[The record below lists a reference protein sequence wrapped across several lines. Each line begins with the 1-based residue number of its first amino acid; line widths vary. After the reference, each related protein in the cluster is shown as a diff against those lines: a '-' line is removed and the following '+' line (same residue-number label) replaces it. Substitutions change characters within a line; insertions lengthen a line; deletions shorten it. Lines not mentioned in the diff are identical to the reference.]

1 MNAQPL
7 MATDRPRQLV
17 SRTAEMA
24 RIRQAMTD
32 PGNSCRVVTIEGEGG
47 LGKTRI
53 LEEVLRRLGQADIR
67 KTYGDPLPEHDWSD
81 LKNQIIYCD
90 LMDFTNIKLHTR
102 EYFLEQLGNSGMWH
116 GRIKFGR
123 FKTANDRWRRLSDFG
138 AAYTLLKPA
147 TEAAEAAFWE
157 DFEEASHNHR
167 LVILLDTTEQLAII
181 SSQWLLDRNLLT
193 EEDLLFNTQQWLL
206 KKIAEGMFQNT
217 TFIIAGRGVRGK
229 PFFDA
234 LNTTINQ
241 AGSFC
246 EKIPIPLDPFSPTET
261 EEYFRNLYQDWTSP
275 PHSDSELAAD
285 VQPVLEDLLNNPDRV
300 RVLWHYTGGQ
310 PVRLSLYT
318 DILIEGQ
325 QIPEPL
331 LESYDQAQSRI
342 SQEED
347 NLQEA
352 RRKIE
357 RVFIDL
363 LFRSGGS
370 LHSQIL
376 QMLVRTP
383 RGLTSR
389 QLDFILNAKPED
401 RASTWE
407 IDPVRVWDIEE
418 ELKRIRTLSIV
429 KDKPGGRIGLQDE
442 VYDIYADRMSDEEA
456 TRLEE
461 REARHAVYSRLS
473 EWASARIA
481 RLEAH
486 RENFIREDLSR
497 IRVERPSNILSTR
510 LPQPSPVEQKR
521 RNDIATTSLDHR
533 LEYLHYQLLIDPEK
547 NFNDTY
553 YNLADSI
560 KRADYNESE
569 TALMQAE
576 MWRVITNS
584 SVLRFVEMKPRDVMK
599 KWGET
604 PAQVLFRAAQTD
616 DAIKWIVRLFVRRE
630 YERSVELADNIDIE
644 VARLTNEREKHSWNH
659 TLTRADRDCWRE
671 FARTYSGQD
680 VNDSI
685 TALDSIVRRLIPLS
699 KTDIHQLV
707 YEESQEYGFIGHPAL
722 PRLHFLIASIHNNL
736 GFSYV
741 SVGNYRAAAKAYA
754 AALKSMRESPASGF
768 GQEAASRNNLSRA
781 LIEMGKKRA
790 LRVCQDAL
798 DLRIQ
803 QGILTPIAYSYNTM
817 ALIWND
823 LRQPQNALTV
833 SARALAIAQY
843 IQEPR
848 VIGLALLQIGE
859 ALRRLATSNDPLM
872 TGESSED
879 IYREAA
885 DVLQQAYELFS
896 DPESSIS
903 KERIRRIEAAIE
915 LGSLYRDW
923 VAFIP
928 GEGVPSD
935 IRQQR
940 QDNAVYYLQEAIN
953 LAHELNLTHM
963 ELDAQVNMAWTYY
976 HVGLWGKTETILQK
990 AEESLVPS
998 EARLREGQIPP
1009 NPYDHPNF
1017 LFKQLSKMYSL
1028 RGQIAGKRFRQ
1039 GAEAI
1044 TETQP
1049 DSLTKERQAQVH
1061 QDNKLQGFLRQ
1072 TAFAFTQAVAYA
1084 QLFAPGS
1091 VQLTMAYDDL
1101 YEFLK
1106 KLNQQ
1111 ELSDFYR
1118 YEEVARSSFRIK
1130 EMKLE
1135 NFGDVEEFLQDCFGD
1150 YYEDTNTAVPK
1161 ESL

>member
-1 MNAQPL
+1 
-7 MATDRPRQLV
+7 
-17 SRTAEMA
+17 MA
-24 RIRQAMTD
+24 RIRQALTD
-32 PGNSCRVVTIEGEGG
+32 PGDSCRVVTIEGEGG
-47 LGKTRI
+47 LGKTRL
-53 LEEVLRRLGQADIR
+53 LEEVLRRLGQSDIR

-157 DFEEASHNHR
+157 DFEEASENHR

-206 KKIAEGMFQNT
+206 KKIAEGKFKNT
-217 TFIIAGRGVRGK
+217 TFIIAGRGQKGK
-229 PFFDA
+229 HFFDA
-234 LNTTINQ
+234 LNTAIAQ
-241 AGSFC
+241 AGPSC
-246 EKIPIPLDPFSPTET
+246 EKIPIPLEPFSPAET

-275 PHSDSELAAD
+275 PHSDSELATD
-285 VQPVLEDLLNNPDRV
+285 VQPVLEDLLNNPDRLQ
-300 RVLWHYTGGQ
+300 VLWHYTGGQ

-331 LESYDQAQSRI
+331 LESYEQAQSRV

-389 QLDFILNAKPED
+389 QLDFVLNAKPED

-407 IDPVRVWDIEE
+407 TDPVRVWEIEE

-461 REARHAVYSRLS
+461 MEARHAVYSRLS

-481 RLEAH
+481 RLEGQ
-486 RENFIREDLSR
+486 RESFIREDLLR

-521 RNDIATTSLDHR
+521 RNDIAAMSLDHR

-547 NFNDTY
+547 HFNDTY
-553 YNLADSI
+553 YELANVTVKTYD
-560 KRADYNESE
+560 ETE
-569 TALMQAE
+569 TALLQAE

-584 SVLRFVEMKPRDVMK
+584 SVLRFVDMKTREVMK
-599 KWGET
+599 KWRET
-604 PAQVLFRAAQTD
+604 PAHVLFRAAQTD
-616 DAIKWIVRLFVRRE
+616 DATKWIVRLHLRRE
-630 YERSVELADNIDIE
+630 YERAIDLADKIDEAVIQ
-644 VARLTNEREKHSWNH
+644 LSNEREKHSWNH
-659 TLTRADRDCWRE
+659 TLTRADRDSWRE
-671 FARTYSGQD
+671 LARTYTGHD
-680 VNDSI
+680 VKDSI
-685 TALDSIVRRLIPLS
+685 NALEMILKRLIPLS
-699 KTDIHQLV
+699 RADTHTLV
-707 YEESQEYGFIGHPAL
+707 YSESQEYGFVGHPASA
-722 PRLHFLIASIHNNL
+722 RLQFLIALIHANL
-736 GFSYV
+736 GYSYV
-741 SVGNYRAAAKAYA
+741 SLGDFRAAAHTYTE
-754 AALKSMRESPASGF
+754 ALKSFREISMMTQT
-768 GQEAASRNNLSRA
+768 QEALVRNNLSRA
-781 LIEMGKKRA
+781 LIELGKKRA
-790 LRVCQDAL
+790 VRVCQDAL
-798 DLRIQ
+798 NLRIQ
-803 QGILTPIAYSYNTM
+803 EGILIPIALSYNTL
-817 ALIWND
+817 ALILND
-823 LRQPQNALTV
+823 LRLAQDALV
-833 SARALAIAQY
+833 ASARAFAIAQY
-843 IQEPR
+843 IQDPR
-848 VIGLALLQIGE
+848 TIGLSLLQIGE

-872 TGESSED
+872 TGESTED

-896 DPESSIS
+896 DPESNVS
-903 KERIRRIEAAIE
+903 KESIRRIEAAIE

-923 VAFIP
+923 VAFVP
-928 GEGVPSD
+928 SEGVPPD

-940 QDNAVYYLQEAIN
+940 QDNAVYYLQEAID
-953 LAHELNLTHM
+953 LAHELDLAHM
-963 ELDAQVNMAWTYY
+963 ELDAEVNMAWTYY
-976 HVGLWGKTETILQK
+976 HVGQWGKTESFLQK
-990 AEESLVPS
+990 VEESLVPV
-998 EARLREGQIPP
+998 EARLREGEIPP

-1028 RGQIAGKRFRQ
+1028 RGQIAGKQFRQ
-1039 GAEAI
+1039 GAEAL
-1044 TETQP
+1044 TEALP
-1049 DSLTKERQAQVH
+1049 DTSTKMRQARVH
-1061 QDNKLQGFLRQ
+1061 QDKRLQGFLRQ
-1072 TAFAFTQAVAYA
+1072 AAFAFTQAVAYA

-1101 YEFLK
+1101 YEFLI

-1118 YEEVARSSFRIK
+1118 YEQAARSSFRIA
-1130 EMKLE
+1130 EMNLE
-1135 NFGDVEEFLQDCFGD
+1135 NFGDVEEFLRDCFGD
-1150 YYEDTNTAVPK
+1150 YYNKQT
-1161 ESL
+1161 

>member
-17 SRTAEMA
+17 SRTVEMA

-32 PGNSCRVVTIEGEGG
+32 AGDNCRVVTIEGEGG

-53 LEEVLRRLGQADIR
+53 LEEVLRRLGQPDVR
-67 KTYGDPLPEHDWSD
+67 QTYGSPLPEHDWSE
-81 LKNQIIYCD
+81 LKSEVIYCN
-90 LMDFTNIKLHTR
+90 LMDFTNIKFHTR

-116 GRIKFGR
+116 SRIKFGR
-123 FKTANDRWRRLSDFG
+123 FKTANDRWRRLSDYG

-157 DFEEASHNHR
+157 DFEEASQKYR

-181 SSQWLLDRNLLT
+181 SSQWLLERNLLT

-206 KKIAEGMFQNT
+206 KKIVEGRFKNT
-217 TFIIAGRGVRGK
+217 TFIIAGRGNKGK
-229 PFFDA
+229 LFFDA
-234 LNTTINQ
+234 LNTAIAQ
-241 AGSFC
+241 AGPSC
-246 EKIPIPLDPFSPTET
+246 EKIPIPVEPFSPVET
-261 EEYFRNLYQDWTSP
+261 EEFFRNLYQDWTSP
-275 PHSDSELAAD
+275 PHNNSELATD
-285 VQPVLEDLLNNPDRV
+285 VQPVLEDLLSNPDRL

-331 LESYDQAQSRI
+331 LESYDQTQSRT
-342 SQEED
+342 SEEEA

-352 RRKIE
+352 RRRIE

-383 RGLTSR
+383 HGLTSR
-389 QLDFILNAKPED
+389 QLDFVLNAKPED

-407 IDPVRVWDIEE
+407 TDPVRVERIEE

-429 KDKPGGRIGLQDE
+429 KDKPVGRIGLQDE

-456 TRLEE
+456 IRLEE
-461 REARHAVYSRLS
+461 MEARHAIYNRLS

-481 RLEAH
+481 RLEAQ
-486 RENFIREDLSR
+486 RESFIREDLLR

-510 LPQPSPVEQKR
+510 LPQPTPVEQKR
-521 RNDIATTSLDHR
+521 RNDIAAASLNHR
-533 LEYLHYQLLIDPEK
+533 LEYLHYQLLINPEK

-553 YNLADSI
+553 YELADV
-560 KRADYNESE
+560 RASTYDETE
-569 TALMQAE
+569 TALLQAE
-576 MWRVITNS
+576 MWRVITDS
-584 SVLRFVEMKPRDVMK
+584 SVLRFVNMERREVMK
-599 KWGET
+599 KWGEE
-604 PAQVLFRAAQTD
+604 PSQVLNRAAQTD
-616 DAIKWIVRLFVRRE
+616 DATKWIVRLHLRRE
-630 YERSVELADNIDIE
+630 YERAIELADKIDKA
-644 VARLTNEREKHSWNH
+644 VDQLTNQREKHSWNH
-659 TLTRADRDCWRE
+659 TLTRADRDSWRE
-671 FARTYSGQD
+671 LARTYTGQD
-680 VNDSI
+680 VKASI
-685 TALDSIVRRLIPLS
+685 SALERILSRLLPLS
-699 KTDIHQLV
+699 KADTHTLV
-707 YEESQEYGFIGHPAL
+707 FPESQEYGFIGHPASA
-722 PRLHFLIASIHNNL
+722 RLQFLIALIHANL

-741 SVGNYRAAAKAYA
+741 SLGNFRAAVLAYTE
-754 AALKSMRESPASGF
+754 ALKSFREITMMTQT
-768 GQEAASRNNLSRA
+768 QEALVRNNLSRA

-798 DLRIQ
+798 ELRIQ
-803 QGILTPIAYSYNTM
+803 EGSLIPIAYSYNTM

-823 LRQPQNALTV
+823 LRQPQNALTA

-843 IQEPR
+843 VQERR
-848 VIGLALLQIGE
+848 VIGLALLQVGE

-872 TGESSED
+872 TGESTED

-896 DPESSIS
+896 DPESSVSQEI
-903 KERIRRIEAAIE
+903 IRRIEAAIE

-928 GEGVPSD
+928 GEGVPPD

-940 QDNAVYYLQEAIN
+940 QDNAVYYLKEAID
-953 LAHELNLTHM
+953 LAHDLNLRHM

-976 HVGLWGKTETILQK
+976 HVGQWSKSETLLQE
-990 AEESLVPS
+990 AEENLIPTEV
-998 EARLREGQIPP
+998 RLRLGEIPP
-1009 NPYDHPNF
+1009 NPYDHPNY

-1028 RGQIAGKRFRQ
+1028 RGRIAGKQFQQ
-1039 GAEAI
+1039 GVEAL
-1044 TETQP
+1044 TEALP
-1049 DSLTKERQAQVH
+1049 DSSIKEKQAQVH
-1061 QDNKLQGFLRQ
+1061 DDKELQEFLRQ
-1072 TAFAFTQAVAYA
+1072 VAFAFTQAVAYA

-1091 VQLTMAYDDL
+1091 FQLTMAYDDL
-1101 YEFLK
+1101 YDFLK

-1118 YEEVARSSFRIK
+1118 YEEIARSNFRIE

-1135 NFGDVEEFLQDCFGD
+1135 NFGDVEEFLWDCFGN
-1150 YYEDTNTAVPK
+1150 YSEETNTAVPK
-1161 ESL
+1161 ETV

>member
-17 SRTAEMA
+17 SRTVEMV

-32 PGNSCRVVTIEGEGG
+32 AGSNCRVVTIEGEGG

-53 LEEVLRRLGQADIR
+53 LEEVLRRLGQPDVLD
-67 KTYGDPLPEHDWSD
+67 TYGNPLPEHDWTE
-81 LKNQIIYCD
+81 LKSEIIYCN
-90 LMDFTNIKLHTR
+90 LIDFTNIKLHTR

-116 GRIKFGR
+116 SRIKFGR
-123 FKTANDRWRRLSDFG
+123 FKTANDRWRRLSDYG

-147 TEAAEAAFWE
+147 TEAAEAAFWA
-157 DFEEASHNHR
+157 DFEEASQKYR

-181 SSQWLLDRNLLT
+181 SSQWLLKRNLLT

-206 KKIAEGMFQNT
+206 KKIVEGKFKNT
-217 TFIIAGRGVRGK
+217 TFIIAGRGKKGK

-234 LNTTINQ
+234 LNTAIAQ
-241 AGSFC
+241 ADPSC
-246 EKIPIPLDPFSPTET
+246 EKIPIPLKPFTLVET
-261 EEYFRNLYQDWTSP
+261 EEFFRSLYQDWTSP
-275 PHSDSELAAD
+275 PHNNSELAAD
-285 VQPVLEDLLNNPDRV
+285 VQPVLEDLLDNPDRL

-331 LESYDQAQSRI
+331 LETYDQAQSRT
-342 SQEED
+342 SKEEA

-383 RGLTSR
+383 HGLTSK
-389 QLDFILNAKPED
+389 QLDFVLNAKPED
-401 RASTWE
+401 CASTWE
-407 IDPVRVWDIEE
+407 IDPVRVGEIEK
-418 ELKRIRTLSIV
+418 ELESIRTLSIV
-429 KDKPGGRIGLQDE
+429 KDKPGERIGLQDE

-456 TRLEE
+456 TRLDEM
-461 REARHAVYSRLS
+461 EARRAVYSRLS

-481 RLEAH
+481 RLEKQ
-486 RENFIREDLSR
+486 RESFIREDLSR
-497 IRVERPSNILSTR
+497 IRVERPSNILNTR
-510 LPQPSPVEQKR
+510 LPQPSSVEQKR
-521 RNDIATTSLDHR
+521 RNEIVTTTLDHR

-553 YNLADSI
+553 YDLADV
-560 KRADYNESE
+560 RASTYDESE
-569 TALMQAE
+569 SAVLQAE
-576 MWRVITNS
+576 MWRVITDS
-584 SVLRFVEMKPRDVMK
+584 SVLRFVEMKPRDVMQR
-599 KWGET
+599 WHET
-604 PAQVLFRAAQTD
+604 PAQVLLRAAQTD
-616 DAIKWIVRLFVRRE
+616 DAIKWIIRLHVRRE
-630 YERSVELADNIDIE
+630 YKRAVELADNIDTA
-644 VARLTNEREKHSWNH
+644 VLQLTNEREKHSWNH

-671 FARTYSGQD
+671 FSRTYSGQD

-685 TALDSIVRRLIPLS
+685 TTLNSIIKRLIPLS
-699 KTDIHQLV
+699 KADIHQLV
-707 YEESQEYGFIGHPAL
+707 YPQSDEYGFIGHPAL
-722 PRLHFLIASIHNNL
+722 PRLQFLIASIYNNL
-736 GFSYV
+736 GYSYV
-741 SVGNYRAAAKAYA
+741 SAGNYRAAGENYT
-754 AALKSMRESPASGF
+754 AALKYMRESPSSGF
-768 GQEAASRNNLSRA
+768 GQEAATRNNLSRA

-798 DLRIQ
+798 ELRIR
-803 QGILTPIAYSYNTM
+803 QGFLTPIAYSYNTM

-823 LRQPQNALTV
+823 LRQPQNALTA

-848 VIGLALLQIGE
+848 VVGLALLQVGE

-872 TGESSED
+872 TGESTED

-896 DPESSIS
+896 DPESSVS
-903 KERIRRIEAAIE
+903 KERIRTVEAAIE

-928 GEGVPSD
+928 SEGVPPE

-940 QDNAVYYLQEAIN
+940 QDNAVYYLQEAID
-953 LAHELNLTHM
+953 LAHELNLTHL
-963 ELDAQVNMAWTYY
+963 ELDALVNIGWTYY
-976 HVGLWGKTETILQK
+976 HVGQWEETESILQK
-990 AEESLVPS
+990 AEDSLVPDG
-998 EARLREGQIPP
+998 ARLHEGEFPP
-1009 NPYDHPNF
+1009 NPYEHPNF

-1039 GAEAI
+1039 GVVAI
-1044 TETQP
+1044 TEA
-1049 DSLTKERQAQVH
+1049 DSDSSTKKRQALVH
-1061 QDNKLQGFLRQ
+1061 EDKELQGLLRRA
-1072 TAFAFTQAVAYA
+1072 AFAFTQAVAYA

-1091 VQLTMAYDDL
+1091 VQLTMAYDEL

-1111 ELSDFYR
+1111 ELSDFYC
-1118 YEEVARSSFRIK
+1118 YEQVACSSFKIR

-1135 NFGDVEEFLQDCFGD
+1135 NFGDVEEFLRDCFGD
-1150 YYEDTNTAVPK
+1150 YYEATNTAVPK
-1161 ESL
+1161 ETL